1 MLQVK
6 NLAYTVRNGLGRRT
20 DFRIGNVNFEL
31 EQGYLM
37 CLLGENGSGK
47 STLLRLLYG
56 LKKPDAGTI
65 TWKGR
70 EFGGTREPE
79 KADFRREIAYV
90 GEEDLFFCHNSI
102 GENVDYFSDFYPG
115 FSRKK
120 FEGMLGD
127 FGVDLTILDKPLRE
141 ASTGERK
148 QVQLAFAMARGLR
161 LLLLD
166 EPGANLDPVF
176 RVSLMDILQRQ
187 IAKEEISVILSTH
200 ILEDVEDVAD
210 YVGIM
215 EAGNMKF
222 FGDREK
228 FAGQMGQGGAVW
240 R

>member
-6 NLAYTVRNGLGRRT
+6 NLSYAVRTGLGRRT
-20 DFRIGNVNFEL
+20 DFRISDVNFEL

-70 EFGGTREPE
+70 EFGGTREAE
-79 KADFRREIAYV
+79 KADFRGEIAYV

-102 GENVDYFSDFYPG
+102 GENIDYFSDFYPG
-115 FSRKK
+115 FSRKN
-120 FEGMLGD
+120 FNGMLED
-127 FGVDLTILDKPLRE
+127 FGVDVKILEKSLRE
-141 ASTGERK
+141 VSTGERK
-148 QVQLAFAMARGLR
+148 QVQLAFAMARRPG

-176 RVSLMDILQRQ
+176 RVSLMDMLQRQ
-187 IAKEEISVILSTH
+187 IAKEEISVIISTH

-210 YVGIM
+210 YIGIM
-215 EAGNMKF
+215 SGGNMKF

-228 FAGQMGQGGAVW
+228 LAGQMGGSVLW
-240 R
+240 M